1 MNPLIND
8 IIMNRYSMVMRNRAS
23 SMQDIMDTQK
33 LLSRQLEE
41 LVTLDKTLDTIR
53 EEMMPKVP
61 TPGCYRSA

>member
-8 IIMNRYSMVMRNRAS
+8 IIMNRYSMVMRNRTS

-61 TPGCYRSA
+61 APGFYRNA